1 MGAHRASGVVQ
12 GLAAVAPPRADPD
25 ALHQVQRAAH
35 HLRVRH
41 QGQGRAG
48 QGALYTY
55 IDLPYC
61 SIGL

>member
-48 QGALYTY
+48 QGTL
-55 IDLPYC
+55 
-61 SIGL
+61 